1 MIEDL
6 SKRAE
11 VLLEA
16 LPYIQRFY
24 GRILVIKYGGAA
36 QTDQTLR
43 ADFARD
49 VVLLKFVGI
58 HPVIVHGGGPQITK
72 MLDTLKIPT
81 QFIDGHRVTDSASM
95 DVVEMMLSGLIN
107 KEIVSLIQQA
117 GGRAVGISGKD
128 GGLALARPHH
138 LSRMKEDGSIE
149 HISLGQVGTIERIEP
164 GILHSMIEGGYI
176 PVIAPVS
183 PDADGRSMNINAD
196 TMAGKI
202 AAALK
207 ADKLILLTDTKGV
220 MRENEV
226 LTGLTPVRVRELIRE
241 GVISGGMIPK
251 VECCLNAIESGVART
266 HIIDGRVPH
275 ALLLEIFTDRGV
287 GTLIAGQIEQGKYAF
302 D

>member
-1 MIEDL
+1 MTEDL

-16 LPYIQRFY
+16 LPYIQRFA
-24 GRILVIKYGGAA
+24 GKILVVKYGGSA
-36 QTDQTLR
+36 QTDPSLR

-72 MLDTLKIPT
+72 MLDTLQIPT

-107 KEIVSLIQQA
+107 KEIVSLIHQA
-117 GGRAVGISGKD
+117 GGRAIGISGKD
-128 GGLALARPHH
+128 GGLALARPYQ
-138 LSRMKEDGSIE
+138 LSRPRDDGSVE
-149 HISLGQVGTIERIEP
+149 HISLGQVGTIDRIEP
-164 GILHSMIEGGYI
+164 GILHSMIDGGYI

-196 TMAGKI
+196 TMAGEI
-202 AAALK
+202 ASALK
-207 ADKLILLTDTKGV
+207 AEKLILLTDTKGV
-220 MRENEV
+220 MHNDEV
-226 LTGLTPVRVRELIRE
+226 ITGLTPVRVRELIRE
-241 GVISGGMIPK
+241 GVIAGGMIPK
-251 VECCLNAIESGVART
+251 VECCLNAIDNGVSRT

-275 ALLLEIFTDRGV
+275 ALLLEIFTDGGV
-287 GTLIAGQIEQGKYAF
+287 GTLIAGHMERG
-302 D
+302 

>member
-1 MIEDL
+1 MVEDL
-6 SKRAE
+6 LKRAE

-16 LPYIQRFY
+16 LPYIQRFA
-24 GRILVIKYGGAA
+24 GRIIVVKYGGAA
-36 QTDQTLR
+36 QTDASLR
-43 ADFARD
+43 AGFARD
-49 VVLLKFVGI
+49 VVLLKFVGM

-72 MLDTLKIPT
+72 MLDTLNIPT

-128 GGLALARPHH
+128 GGLAIAKPHH
-138 LSRMKEDGSIE
+138 LSRRKEDGSIE
-149 HISLGQVGTIERIEP
+149 QISLGQVGTIDRIEP
-164 GILHSMIEGGYI
+164 GIVSTLIEGGYI

-183 PDADGRSMNINAD
+183 PDAEGHSMNINAD
-196 TMAGKI
+196 TMAGEI

-220 MRENEV
+220 LHGGEV
-226 LTGLTPVRVRELIRE
+226 LTGLTPVRVRELMRE

-251 VECCLNAIESGVART
+251 VECCLKAIECGVSRT

-275 ALLLEIFTDRGV
+275 ALLLEIFTDSGV
-287 GTLIAGQIEQGKYAF
+287 GTLIAGNLERGSHAF

>member
-1 MIEDL
+1 MVEDL
-6 SKRAE
+6 LKRAE

-16 LPYIQRFY
+16 LPYIQRFA
-24 GRILVIKYGGAA
+24 GRIIVVKYGGAA
-36 QTDQTLR
+36 QTDASLR
-43 ADFARD
+43 AGFARD
-49 VVLLKFVGI
+49 VVLLKFVGM

-72 MLDTLKIPT
+72 MLDTLNIPT

-128 GGLALARPHH
+128 GGLAIAKPHH
-138 LSRMKEDGSIE
+138 LSRQKEDGSIE
-149 HISLGQVGTIERIEP
+149 QISLGQVGTIDRIEP
-164 GILHSMIEGGYI
+164 GIVSTLIEGGYI

-183 PDADGRSMNINAD
+183 PDAEGHSMNINAD
-196 TMAGKI
+196 TMAGEI

-220 MRENEV
+220 LHGGEV
-226 LTGLTPVRVRELIRE
+226 LTGLTPVRVRELMRE

-251 VECCLNAIESGVART
+251 VECCLKAIECGVSRT

-275 ALLLEIFTDRGV
+275 ALLLEIFTDSGV
-287 GTLIAGQIEQGKYAF
+287 GTLIAGNLERGSHAF